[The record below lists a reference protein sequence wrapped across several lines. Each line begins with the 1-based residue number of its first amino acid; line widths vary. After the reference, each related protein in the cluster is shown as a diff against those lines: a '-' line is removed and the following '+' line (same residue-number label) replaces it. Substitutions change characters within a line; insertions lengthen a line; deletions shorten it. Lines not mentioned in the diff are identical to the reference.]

1 MNDSQAG
8 GSDSGRTSSKLGS
21 SRLVSAVSRAVA
33 HAEER
38 RGFAWRGCWAFNARG
53 EARASSAA
61 AAAATCRLLAR
72 SASPRPA
79 PSLRLLR
86 GAPRRLLSSLVL
98 CLSSARAQFGSC
110 GLLLLASAGLLGVQR
125 PGCVLARGA
134 APRPAPS
141 LRLPRVAAS
150 SFCSA
155 CFRCGQ
161 RARCAFCVPSPFFLK
176 NSRIKKYC
184 AGCIRRGVLA
194 KPSPPK
200 AHACPVN
207 PLKAVELFYLH
218 PPVRRRRN

>member
-1 MNDSQAG
+1 MNNSHAG
-8 GSDSGRTSSKLGS
+8 GSDFGRASSKLGS

-86 GAPRRLLSSLVL
+86 GAPRRFSSLVL

-161 RARCAFCVPSPFFLK
+161 RARCAFCVPSPIFLK
-176 NSRIKKYC
+176 Q
-184 AGCIRRGVLA
+184 
-194 KPSPPK
+194 P
-200 AHACPVN
+200 H
-207 PLKAVELFYLH
+207 
-218 PPVRRRRN
+218 

>member
-1 MNDSQAG
+1 MLG
-8 GSDSGRTSSKLGS
+8 GAVGRSTPGVRRAPRLPLPPP
-21 SRLVSAVSRAVA
+21 RLVVCS
-33 HAEER
+33 HA
-38 RGFAWRGCWAFNARG
+38 A
-53 EARASSAA
+53 
-61 AAAATCRLLAR
+61 
-72 SASPRPA
+72 
-79 PSLRLLR
+79 LLR
-86 GAPRRLLSSLVL
+86 GPPPRCVSCAGPPRRFSSLVL

-161 RARCAFCVPSPFFLK
+161 RARCAFCVPSPIFFQTAALK
-176 NSRIKKYC
+176 QYC

-200 AHACPVN
+200 THACPVS
-207 PLKAVELFYLH
+207 PLTAVGLCYPH
-218 PPVRRRRN
+218 PPLRRRRN

>member
-1 MNDSQAG
+1 MNESHAG
-8 GSDSGRTSSKLGS
+8 SSDFGRASSKPGS
-21 SRLVSAVSRAVA
+21 YRLVSAVSRAVA
-33 HAEER
+33 HAAER

-86 GAPRRLLSSLVL
+86 APPRRFSSLVL
-98 CLSSARAQFGSC
+98 YLSSARAQFGSC

-141 LRLPRVAAS
+141 LRLARVAAS

-155 CFRCGQ
+155 CFRCGL
-161 RARCAFCVPSPFFLK
+161 RAAGAFRVVRFVCQAQFF
-176 NSRIKKYC
+176 
-184 AGCIRRGVLA
+184 
-194 KPSPPK
+194 
-200 AHACPVN
+200 
-207 PLKAVELFYLH
+207 
-218 PPVRRRRN
+218 

>member
-1 MNDSQAG
+1 MNDSHAG
-8 GSDSGRTSSKLGS
+8 GSDFGRASSKLGS

-161 RARCAFCVPSPFFLK
+161 RARCAFCLPSPFFFKQPHLVYY
-176 NSRIKKYC
+176 S
-184 AGCIRRGVLA
+184 GCIGRGVLA

-200 AHACPVN
+200 THACPMN
-207 PLKAVELFYLH
+207 PLKTV
-218 PPVRRRRN
+218 

>member
-1 MNDSQAG
+1 MSGWNRTKRSSSTSQSPPRGVHAHVNDSHAG
-8 GSDSGRTSSKLGS
+8 GSDFGRASSKLGS

-161 RARCAFCVPSPFFLK
+161 RARCAFCVPSPFF
-176 NSRIKKYC
+176 
-184 AGCIRRGVLA
+184 
-194 KPSPPK
+194 
-200 AHACPVN
+200 
-207 PLKAVELFYLH
+207 F
-218 PPVRRRRN
+218 